1 MKAQSPSIQTGQWLL
16 RHVGT
21 TEAAPIHT
29 SDRHP
34 VDLWLRLPEPAIGKQ
49 REQMR
54 GINSGYR
61 YKNTFHWAAGE
72 GHRDLGKYSS
82 GWHSSLRT
90 HHCGCKCQ
98 QRRGC
103 SLSAT
108 SVASLCCSPSSLILP
123 SSTHFGPSSSAGA
136 AYCTCRIET
145 LSCISW
151 PLMWKGPCGN
161 AIHATLLSRVRFGLW
176 KAKAPLEPG
185 FQYLKDDGITRKKK
199 RKKSKHFPPCHGRG
213 WEPNFLAWLLSCQT
227 SAQVR
232 GNCLSSWELE
242 AGDWHLLKWNT
253 PHSLHFFIKPQAF
266 SSS

>member
-123 SSTHFGPSSSAGA
+123 SPPILAPALLQELLIALAELRPFLVYPDLWCG
-136 AYCTCRIET
+136 
-145 LSCISW
+145 
-151 PLMWKGPCGN
+151 KGPVAMQYMLPCY
-161 AIHATLLSRVRFGLW
+161 
-176 KAKAPLEPG
+176 PG
-185 FQYLKDDGITRKKK
+185 WD
-199 RKKSKHFPPCHGRG
+199 
-213 WEPNFLAWLLSCQT
+213 LAYE
-227 SAQVR
+227 R
-232 GNCLSSWELE
+232 PR
-242 AGDWHLLKWNT
+242 HL
-253 PHSLHFFIKPQAF
+253 
-266 SSS
+266 